1 MQTVALTAQVRKNLG
16 KGAARALR
24 HESLIPAVLYG
35 RDLESVPLTVRPRD
49 LAGAIGTASAENIL
63 IDLTVADGEAM
74 QSHRAMIREIQVD
87 PVKRDILHV
96 DFLGISMDRQITVEV
111 PVNLV
116 GEPIGVSA
124 ATGGMLQQV
133 LRTVEIACL
142 PDRIPEA
149 LDLDVSS
156 LTIGHSLH
164 VSDLRAPEGV
174 ELLADPRLTIAT
186 VLAPK
191 KVEEKPEAVVEGEE
205 MAEEG
210 AAAET
215 EEQEA

>member
-1 MQTVALTAQVRKNLG
+1 MHTVALTAQVRKDLG

-24 HESLIPAVLYG
+24 HQSLIPAVLYG
-35 RDLESVPLTVRPRD
+35 RDLESVPLAVRPRD
-49 LAGAIGTASAENIL
+49 LAEAIGTASAENIL
-63 IDLTVADGEAM
+63 IDLTIADGDSVH
-74 QSHRAMIREIQVD
+74 SHRAMIREIQVD

-116 GEPIGVSA
+116 GEPVGVSA

-133 LRTVEIACL
+133 VRSVEIACL
-142 PDRIPEA
+142 PDRIPDA

-156 LTIGHSLH
+156 LAMGHSLH

-191 KVEEKPEAVVEGEE
+191 KVEEKPPEAVVEGEE
-205 MAEEG
+205 MAE
-210 AAAET
+210 AAGET
-215 EEQEA
+215 EEKEE

>member
-1 MQTVALTAQVRKNLG
+1 
-16 KGAARALR
+16 
-24 HESLIPAVLYG
+24 LIPAVLYG
-35 RDLESVPLTVRPRD
+35 RDLESVPLAVRPSD
-49 LAGAIGTASAENIL
+49 LARAIGTASAENIL
-63 IDLTVADGEAM
+63 IDLAVADGESV

-116 GEPIGVSA
+116 GDPAGVGA
-124 ATGGMLQQV
+124 GGMLQQV
-133 LRTVEIACL
+133 LRSVEIACL

-149 LDLDVSS
+149 LDLDVRS

-164 VSDLRAPEGV
+164 VSDLSAPEGV
-174 ELLADPRLTIAT
+174 ELLGDPGRTIAT

-191 KVEEKPEAVVEGEE
+191 VEEKPEALAEGEE
-205 MAEEG
+205 MAE
-210 AAAET
+210 AAGET
-215 EEQEA
+215 EEQEE

>member
-1 MQTVALTAQVRKNLG
+1 MHTVALTAQVRKDLG

-24 HESLIPAVLYG
+24 HQSLIPAVLYG

-63 IDLTVADGEAM
+63 IDLTVADGESV

-116 GEPIGVSA
+116 GEPVGVSA

-133 LRTVEIACL
+133 VRSVEIACL
-142 PDRIPEA
+142 PDRIPDA

-156 LTIGHSLH
+156 LAMGHSLH

-191 KVEEKPEAVVEGEE
+191 KVEEKPPEAVVEGEE
-205 MAEEG
+205 MAE
-210 AAAET
+210 AAGET
-215 EEQEA
+215 EEKEE